1 MNLGP
6 AILGIGNARLGFSQ
20 VQDQKTAQEQ
30 QIAQWMMK
38 MQLEKA
44 ARDQTQSNWQ
54 QNFGREQGANAET
67 ARHNKALEA
76 KQTPQQ
82 QISARVSELVGQGT
96 PLLDASRQARQEAG
110 RTTPYAAFSP
120 EYIASVANL
129 TKAREAAKPPR
140 PARGTTSDPN
150 SPVRASQ
157 RERYL
162 SQIATRAVE
171 AAGGDVNQAAT
182 ALVQEPATANIFNE
196 GLSASHM
203 NAAAAIYKLRTMGKT
218 PSPSGRPGASGRGI
232 LGDLVT
238 PSPVTRPQSPLVNQ
252 QSTGATQQQNDWDG
266 AAAALSQQG
275 NHNPE
280 TVLGPRP
287 QR

>member
-1 MNLGP
+1 V
-6 AILGIGNARLGFSQ
+6 AKKQAHEAAVR
-20 VQDQKTAQEQ
+20 Q
-30 QIAQWMMK
+30 QMVKDA
-38 MQLEKA
+38 LELA
-44 ARDQTQSNWQ
+44 AKRQTQSNWQ
-54 QNFGREQGANAET
+54 ANFGREQAAGAET

-82 QISARVSELVGQGT
+82 QISARVSELVGQGV

-110 RTTPYAAFSP
+110 RTTPYAPFSSD
-120 EYIASVANL
+120 YIASAANL
-129 TKAREAAKPPR
+129 TKARQAAKGPPL
-140 PARGTTSDPN
+140 ARGTAN
-150 SPVRASQ
+150 SGDTPVRASQ

-162 SQIATRAVE
+162 SQIADRAME
-171 AAGGDVNQAAT
+171 AAGGDVNKAAT
-182 ALVQEPATANIFNE
+182 ALVQEPATANIFSQ
-196 GLSASHM
+196 GMGASHM
-203 NAAAAIYKLRTMGKT
+203 NAAAARYKLRTMGKT
-218 PSPSGRPGASGRGI
+218 PSGRPGASSKGI

-252 QSTGATQQQNDWDG
+252 QSTGATQQQNDWDE
-266 AAAALSQQG
+266 AAAALSQRG